1 MTTKQQA
8 VSNFVAA
15 MMQKQSEAQEEAL
28 RHTLSRVYSPEVI
41 DTLTFCAL
49 TLSPEKQVQAQKAL
63 AVLGKSINLRIEVN
77 QMNPHD
83 WEVKYDDPEDSN
95 ERVVVRNQ

>member
-1 MTTKQQA
+1 MSDKKFDRA
-8 VSNFVAA
+8 VQNFVDV
-15 MMQKQSEAQEEAL
+15 MMHKQLEAQNDAL

-83 WEVKYDDPEDSN
+83 WEVKYDEPD
-95 ERVVVRNQ
+95 